1 MKNKVAELVEQ
12 IREVA
17 YELETCGVAKA
28 AASKEAAPSR
38 LYKYE
43 LDGFVFYT
51 SERNPQ
57 GFRLPTGRAKWTKE
71 YFPVSGP
78 LAKDVSGE
86 ASSESDP
93 MDDFNYPGSKHHY

>member
-1 MKNKVAELVEQ
+1 MNKIAEIAER

-17 YELETCGVAKA
+17 YEIETFGIAKQA
-28 AASKEAAPSR
+28 TPSR

-51 SERNPQ
+51 AERNPQ

-71 YFPVSGP
+71 YFPVSGQ
-78 LAKDVSGE
+78 LSKEIKDE
-86 ASSESDP
+86 
-93 MDDFNYPGSKHHY
+93 Y